1 MLRLGSKLN
10 TMMAAQSVQERRIF
24 FLTIGLTA
32 LETILVTLALVPAQL
47 WTRLL
52 PQSPSAALDGPFPA
66 KIALLITFLIYVTPT
81 VIGFLCKHWQQALL
95 YATLPVWIALG
106 LFVVAAT
113 SKVGAFYLLSPDH
126 IAANVST
133 LELFLALGGIG
144 WLARHLLKVEQA
156 TQPNQDDV

>member
-1 MLRLGSKLN
+1 MLRLSTISNKL
-10 TMMAAQSVQERRIF
+10 AAQSVQERRIF
-24 FLTIGLTA
+24 FLTLGLVV
-32 LETILVTLALVPAQL
+32 LETLLVTLSLVPAQL

-66 KIALLITFLIYVTPT
+66 RIAPVITLLIYVTPT
-81 VIGFLCKHWQQALL
+81 VIGFLCKRWQQALL

-113 SKVGAFYLLSPDH
+113 SKVGAFYLLSTDH
-126 IAANVST
+126 VAANVST

-144 WLARHLLKVEQA
+144 WLARHVFE
-156 TQPNQDDV
+156 